1 MAKKDEEKGSFFGFK
16 DVKDMFDGGGKNA
29 TGQTFQGGGPLSA
42 MANAMNIAP
51 SGYHER
57 QAKIKANAPA
67 PTRAAQM
74 QQQTYRKPTR
84 GTKNYSRI
92 RDMFD
97 GGGMGYEGNNF
108 RGAGGYS
115 VLANMLGLQPMGYGD
130 RMAEAQALADGTQTG
145 AAQPSQIAGGTGVSA
160 PQIAPSPQIAGGTDL
175 QTANALNLMFTPQQ
189 PLSYG
194 ALSPTSTSYLQPPS
208 AVSGPLPI
216 GAMSTEDLLRIANQG
231 IFNSTRDRLG
241 NGTFIR

>member
-1 MAKKDEEKGSFFGFK
+1 MAANDEENGGFFGYK
-16 DVKDMFDGGGKNA
+16 NIKDMFDGGGKNA

-74 QQQTYRKPTR
+74 QQQTYRKATPR
-84 GTKNYSRI
+84 GAENYSRF

-115 VLANMLGLQPMGYGD
+115 VLANMLGIQPMGYED
-130 RMAEAQALADGTQTG
+130 RMAEAQALAGGTQTR

-175 QTANALNLMFTPQQ
+175 QTASALGLMFTPQQ
-189 PLSYG
+189 PLTYG
-194 ALSPTSTSYLQPPS
+194 ALSPTSTSYLQSPP
-208 AVSGPLPI
+208 AVSGPLSL
-216 GAMSTEDLLRIANQG
+216 GAMSTEELLRMIRQG
-231 IFNSTRDRLG
+231 LGDPLG